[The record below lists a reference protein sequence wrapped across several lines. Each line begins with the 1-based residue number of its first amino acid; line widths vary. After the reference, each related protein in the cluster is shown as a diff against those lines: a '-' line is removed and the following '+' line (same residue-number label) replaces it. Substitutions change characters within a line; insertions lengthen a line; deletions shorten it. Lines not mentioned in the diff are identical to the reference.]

1 MKKNYLLLSF
11 IVSLTT
17 IGNAQIYVDI
27 DANAGTNSGTS
38 WTNAYTDLQ
47 NALDTAGLPEGIPQK
62 ADKGYLSKNNGKI
75 LWVYEKG
82 P

>member
-1 MKKNYLLLSF
+1 LKYLFNVLALLLLLSF
-11 IVSLTT
+11 SA
-17 IGNAQIYVDI
+17 NAAFIYVKKS
-27 DANAGTNSGTS
+27 ATGSNNGTS